1 MNAVSEITPDRRER
15 ALAAL
20 AEKPD
25 GIVESIAAAAEVTT
39 AEILEILPQGSA
51 VIAPKESFDDI
62 WTELTTW
69 GVVLFLVHTE
79 DVVAEIDGE
88 LPAGSESH
96 GWFNIHSD
104 SPIGGHIK
112 KDNCASIT
120 FVDRAFHG
128 RRSCS
133 VWFMNGK
140 GAPMFKVFVKR
151 DEAREL
157 LVEQLAK
164 FEALRARYS

>member
-1 MNAVSEITPDRRER
+1 MNAVSEIQPDRRER

-25 GIVESIAAAAEVTT
+25 GIVESIAAAAGVTP
-39 AEILEILPQGSA
+39 AEILEILPEGSA
-51 VIAPKESFDDI
+51 VIAARENFDDI

-79 DVVAEIDGE
+79 DVVAEIDGV

-96 GWFNIHSD
+96 GWFNIHGD

-133 VWFMNGK
+133 IWFMNAK

-157 LVEQLAK
+157 LAEQLAK